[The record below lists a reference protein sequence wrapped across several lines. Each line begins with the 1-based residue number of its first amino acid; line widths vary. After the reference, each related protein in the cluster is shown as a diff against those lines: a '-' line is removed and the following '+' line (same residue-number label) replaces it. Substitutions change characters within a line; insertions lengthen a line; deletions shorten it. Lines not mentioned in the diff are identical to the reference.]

1 MYAKMHT
8 MARLLG
14 VAGRADGPRSLTL
27 NLSPSS
33 EERVMKPL
41 TDDEVRLEDPD
52 FYFEGRRT
60 SYERLHAECPVFYY
74 EPLDVFVLTKHEDIR
89 EAARQPEV
97 FSSAHGLHLHQLR
110 LAPDEIEVYSTLYGA
125 GEQFAF
131 ADPPRHRELRGVAS
145 RNFTPRALTRM
156 GEQVKL
162 DVAELVGRIEPGR
175 SFDFVEEVA
184 AVLPIRVAEEL
195 IGLPSG
201 NDADIRRWSDALE
214 SLKLIHGAD
223 NIRETIRQFSEM
235 EDFFRAQ
242 FAVKR
247 ANPGEDLIST
257 LLASRLDGE
266 PLSEDILLTYCST
279 FLAAGSDTTR
289 SLLAGMALALAE
301 YPEQLKKLKANP
313 DLLKGAIEE
322 SLRWTSP
329 ARGFLRTALTDTR
342 IRGVDIMAG
351 QRVYLLYDA
360 ANRDAEVFPEPWTY
374 DIERPNASAHL
385 AFGYGPHLCI
395 AAHLARLEARELFA
409 ALLDSFDTI
418 DVTGRVVEIRQLLRN
433 GWLQL
438 PLTFS

>member
-1 MYAKMHT
+1 
-8 MARLLG
+8 
-14 VAGRADGPRSLTL
+14 
-27 NLSPSS
+27 
-33 EERVMKPL
+33 MKPL
-41 TDDEVRLEDPD
+41 SVDDIRVEDPD
-52 FYFEGRRT
+52 FYFAGRRD

-74 EPLDVFVLTKHEDIR
+74 EPLDVLVLTKHEDIR
-89 EAARQPEV
+89 QAARRPDI

-110 LAPDEIEVYSTLYGA
+110 LTPEEVEVYATLSGW

-131 ADPPRHRELRGVAS
+131 EAPPRHKELRGVA
-145 RNFTPRALTRM
+145 TRM
-156 GEQVKL
+156 FAPRSLERLGEQMKR
-162 DVAELVGRIEPGR
+162 DIAELVGKIEPGR
-175 SFDFVEEVA
+175 SLDFVEEVA
-184 AVLPIRVAEEL
+184 AVLPIQVAVAL

-201 NDADIRRWSDALE
+201 HDADIRRWSDALE

-235 EDFFRAQ
+235 DDFFRAQ
-242 FAVKR
+242 IAVKR

-322 SLRWTSP
+322 SLRWTTP

-360 ANRDAEVFPEPWTY
+360 GNRDAEVFPDPWTF
-374 DIERPNASAHL
+374 DIERTHASAHL

-395 AAHLARLEARELFA
+395 AAHLPPLEARRLVA
-409 ALLDSFDTI
+409 GL
-418 DVTGRVVEIRQLLRN
+418 
-433 GWLQL
+433 
-438 PLTFS
+438 